1 MTQFLTIA
9 GAKGGAGA
17 TTCAVG
23 LGMAMAAGGARVL
36 IADGDMR
43 YPCAAAVA
51 GCGEE
56 RIYTLEEA
64 RKGAC
69 RVKQAVIEHPTRPNL
84 SFLPCAGCRA
94 RAYIS
99 VAIKEAGS
107 AFDYVLCDRAARD
120 ICRRGIVVCEPYPL
134 SIRLADMCLNELRDG
149 GYSELDVI
157 FNKVNGGLIYDR
169 AIAPPED
176 VAELLHAGL
185 AGVIP
190 EDLTMPLGGMR
201 RESVRAFKL
210 AAARVAGGGRKVFD
224 PNRGYGGAYG
234 YLKRAMRK
242 KL

>member
-1 MTQFLTIA
+1 M
-9 GAKGGAGA
+9 
-17 TTCAVG
+17 
-23 LGMAMAAGGARVL
+23 
-36 IADGDMR
+36 
-43 YPCAAAVA
+43 
-51 GCGEE
+51 
-56 RIYTLEEA
+56 
-64 RKGAC
+64 
-69 RVKQAVIEHPTRPNL
+69 
-84 SFLPCAGCRA
+84 
-94 RAYIS
+94 
-99 VAIKEAGS
+99 
-107 AFDYVLCDRAARD
+107 
-120 ICRRGIVVCEPYPL
+120 VCEPYPL

-149 GYSELDVI
+149 GYSELDII

-210 AAARVAGGGRKVFD
+210 AASRIAGGGRKVFD

-242 KL
+242 KI